1 MCGAAGKYKINEK
14 YSEVQGCIKIALIF
28 QHIMHLRVY
37 VHHLEC
43 VKTPLE
49 DSDAFVQEDI
59 HLITVAHSVSIGTN
73 VVENHRESRIDVE
86 AMPFAKIVQAPTG
99 I

>member
-1 MCGAAGKYKINEK
+1 MLK
-14 YSEVQGCIKIALIF
+14 L
-28 QHIMHLRVY
+28 LRAF

-43 VKTPLE
+43 ARIHLE
-49 DSDAFVQEDI
+49 VSDAFVQEDI